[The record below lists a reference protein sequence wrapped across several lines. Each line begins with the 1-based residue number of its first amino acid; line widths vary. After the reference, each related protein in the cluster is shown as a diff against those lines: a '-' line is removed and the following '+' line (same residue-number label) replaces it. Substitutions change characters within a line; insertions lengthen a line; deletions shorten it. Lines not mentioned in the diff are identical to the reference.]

1 MKISLNLTEFKK
13 SSVNK
18 LTDAGF
24 EKTEALAEI
33 NILMEEIFQLTC
45 KDILTNNEYFAED
58 YLLQRFNKALSTR
71 IIDRI
76 PMQYLINKAYFM
88 SESFYVD
95 QNVLIPRPETEL
107 LVEKTLEI
115 AHTFDDKQLKIIDIG
130 TGSGCIACM
139 VAKLLNNTNIIASD
153 ISSKALEI
161 AKFNADKLSVSH
173 KISFINSDI
182 LQNINDK
189 ADIIVSNPPY
199 IPLSD
204 KDNLQD
210 EVKNHEPQAA
220 LFTKDPEGMEYYIK
234 IIKQSRYKLN
244 MGGYILL
251 ESGINQASNI
261 SQLLNNAGFI
271 DIRIYNDLN
280 SIERVIIAQY
290 SQ

>member
-220 LFTKDPEGMEYYIK
+220 LFTKDPEGM
-234 IIKQSRYKLN
+234 
-244 MGGYILL
+244 
-251 ESGINQASNI
+251 
-261 SQLLNNAGFI
+261 
-271 DIRIYNDLN
+271 
-280 SIERVIIAQY
+280 
-290 SQ
+290 